1 MLVVERNK
9 TFINWTCEQDL
20 RPMQYSG
27 EVVVVFDPSKSN
39 MAMVVGTPAGDILNT
54 IEFSGNNRK
63 RGPVMD
69 TTLYCEEVRAFL
81 KIYLSKVNLFCV
93 AVEQAITPK
102 NGAFHHSNMVLTEIR
117 ANLLNFFLDTFGI
130 SVIEVNNW
138 AWKHAV
144 LPEGYR
150 SPFEK
155 GSKKWF
161 VQTMSD
167 SPYAHYFE
175 ADMTDCICIYWYI
188 ISTKCSTY
196 KCYCNRAEVCES
208 EIMYFYTPISNNITD
223 DMQEMAYNSRFS
235 LSENMS
241 FYANRVLGYFY
252 MKVPI
257 DAVDIVDVY
266 NKTVS
271 YEYDNLHDSE
281 VKVVAK
287 RK

>member
-1 MLVVERNK
+1 MLVVEGNK
-9 TFINWTCEQDL
+9 TFNNWTLGQDVN
-20 RPMQYSG
+20 PMNYAG

-39 MAMVVGTPAGDILNT
+39 MAMVVGTPMGDILNT

-63 RGPVMD
+63 RGPAMD
-69 TTLYCEEVRAFL
+69 TTRYCEEVRSFL
-81 KIYLSKVNLFCV
+81 KMYLSKVNLFCV

-102 NGAFHHSNMVLTEIR
+102 NGGFHHSNMVLTEIR
-117 ANLLNFFLDTFGI
+117 ANLLNFFLDEFGI

-138 AWKHAV
+138 SWKHAV

-161 VQTMSD
+161 VQTMPD
-167 SPYAHYFE
+167 SPYSHYFE
-175 ADMTDCICIYWYI
+175 ADMTDCICIFWYI
-188 ISTKCSTY
+188 VSTKCSTY
-196 KCYCNRAEVCES
+196 KCYCDRAEQSLS
-208 EIMYFYTPISNNITD
+208 EFVYFYTPLENNITD
-223 DMQEMAYNSRFS
+223 DMSELAYNNRFS
-235 LSENMS
+235 ILENLS
-241 FYANRVLGYFY
+241 YYVNRVMGYFY
-252 MKVPI
+252 IKVPI
-257 DAVDIVDVY
+257 DVLTVEDVY

-271 YEYDNLHDSE
+271 YEFDNLHDSE